1 MIYLVVQAEKLMVS
15 ISSDIW
21 GEDGKSLLA
30 LMVHLIDKDF
40 KLHDILIFAKPF
52 SKIAHTAINIE
63 HAVKEAL
70 ASYKIG
76 EYDKTSRPPIDTVIS
91 NVYDLFASN
100 TATNFETILN

>member
-1 MIYLVVQAEKLMVS
+1 MMVS

-30 LMVHLIDKDF
+30 LMVHLIDSNF

-52 SKIAHTAINIE
+52 SKVAHTAINIE
-63 HAVKEAL
+63 QAIKEAL

-76 EYDKTSRPPIDTVIS
+76 EYDKSAKPKVDTVRLIIKYALYLY
-91 NVYDLFASN
+91 VR
-100 TATNFETILN
+100 

>member
-1 MIYLVVQAEKLMVS
+1 MVS

-30 LMVHLIDKDF
+30 LMVHLIDSNF

-52 SKIAHTAINIE
+52 SKISHTSINIE
-63 HAVKEAL
+63 HAIKEAL

-76 EYDKTSRPPIDTVIS
+76 EYDKTAKPKIDTVIQCVNS
-91 NVYDLFASN
+91 NLYLK
-100 TATNFETILN
+100 LKY